1 MELLPDK
8 IRKIHF
14 VGIKGVAMTAL
25 ALWAAQAGFKVTG
38 SDTNEEFPTSVLL
51 TRAKIKVFPGF
62 VEANVR
68 RKPLPGL
75 VIYTGAHDG
84 RDNPEVVAATGLGI
98 PAVSQGEALG
108 LAMAAK
114 RQISVAGSHGKTT
127 TTAMMATILTSA
139 GLDPSF
145 AVGCGEIFGLGG
157 SGHFGSGKWF
167 VAEADEYVT
176 DPGHDLTPRFLW
188 QKPEVLVV
196 TNIDWDH
203 PDVYAS
209 LPAVQE
215 AFIKLGRQQ
224 TGIKLTLVNADDPA
238 SVPLLKQTSSSILS
252 YGFSPVAEL
261 QITHLG
267 FGQERTFFTLKQQG
281 MVVGEFTLKVAG
293 RHNALNAAAAAGA
306 CRGIGLSW
314 EQISKGL
321 LAFAGTKRRFEKIG
335 SKGGVVV
342 YDDYAHHPREIK
354 ATLAAARSW
363 YPRATI
369 ITVFQPHTYS
379 RTKALLNDF
388 AKAFTVADIA
398 ITTDIY
404 PSARETDNLGIRGE
418 TLANEVAKYHARAY
432 YAPNQLKVLELLR
445 QKVTSSS
452 VIILMGAG
460 NIYTWSKIIM
470 QNLK

>member
-25 ALWAAQAGFKVTG
+25 ALWAAEAGFKVTG
-38 SDTNEEFPTSVLL
+38 SDTNEEFPTNALL

-62 VEANVR
+62 TEANVR
-68 RKPLPGL
+68 EMPLAGL

-84 RDNPEVVAATGLGI
+84 RDNPEVVAATHLGI
-98 PAVSQGEALG
+98 PVMAQGEALG
-108 LAMAAK
+108 LVMATK

-127 TTAMMATILTSA
+127 TTAMIATILSSA
-139 GLDPSF
+139 GLDPSY
-145 AVGCGEIFGLGG
+145 AIGCGEIFGLGG

-209 LPAVQE
+209 LSTVQE
-215 AFIKLGRQQ
+215 AFIKLLQQQ
-224 TGIKLTLVNADDPA
+224 TGIKLTLVNADDSA
-238 SVPLLKQTSSSILS
+238 SNSLLKETSSSIIA
-252 YGFSPVAEL
+252 YGFSPAADL

-293 RHNALNAAAAAGA
+293 RHNALNATAAASA

-321 LAFAGTKRRFEKIG
+321 LAFAGTKRRFEKVG
-335 SKGGVVV
+335 CKAGVVV
-342 YDDYAHHPREIK
+342 YDDYAHHPREIE
-354 ATLAAARSW
+354 ATLAAARNW
-363 YPRATI
+363 YPRQKI
-369 ITVFQPHTYS
+369 IAVFQPHTYS
-379 RTKALLNDF
+379 RTKALLGDF
-388 AKAFTVADIA
+388 AKAFTAADIA

-404 PSARETDNLGIRGE
+404 PSARETDNLGIGGE
-418 TLANEVAKYHARAY
+418 TLANEVVKYHTRAY
-432 YAPNQLKVLELLR
+432 YAPSQLKVLELLR

-460 NIYTWSKIIM
+460 NIYTWGKKVLES
-470 QNLK
+470 LD